1 MVRPWA
7 VIEWLVV
14 TSFSSGVARA
24 QLRST
29 CSALAL
35 RRRSE
40 AERIG
45 PEPPLDDS
53 WAAANIGAA
62 SSAVAQTAVSR

>member
-1 MVRPWA
+1 MARPWA

-14 TSFSSGVARA
+14 TVCSSALARA
-24 QLRST
+24 QFFSI

-35 RRRSE
+35 RRRSA

-45 PEPPLDDS
+45 PEPPLD
-53 WAAANIGAA
+53 AA
-62 SSAVAQTAVSR
+62 S